1 MVKNRQHLSAAEQV
15 RMAQIDDL
23 PGLRAFERTV
33 ALGSLTAA
41 AAELGLS
48 LAVVSKRLAAFEQ
61 SLGVRLINRNTR
73 RLAVT
78 DEGRLLYTHAV
89 QVMSELARARDALAR
104 QRQEISGLL
113 KITAPYSF
121 GRRRLVPLLAQFSAL
136 HPQLRIQLELSDEV
150 LDLIAGGF
158 DLAIRYGQ
166 LRDSNMV
173 ARELVKNRRILC
185 ASPDYLRRHGQPQRL
200 ADLAR
205 HRCIVT
211 GSVTEWRFSKQ
222 GRAGPLRIVGHVVC
236 NDGEAAHAMALEG
249 LGIVLKS
256 IWDVAD
262 DLAGGRLVQV
272 LPKHAVSAAPLN
284 AVYLRGHNRVPR
296 VRAFI
301 DFLHERL
308 AASPLR
314 N

>member
-1 MVKNRQHLSAAEQV
+1 M
-15 RMAQIDDL
+15 
-23 PGLRAFERTV
+23 
-33 ALGSLTAA
+33 
-41 AAELGLS
+41 
-48 LAVVSKRLAAFEQ
+48 
-61 SLGVRLINRNTR
+61 
-73 RLAVT
+73 
-78 DEGRLLYTHAV
+78 
-89 QVMSELARARDALAR
+89 
-104 QRQEISGLL
+104 
-113 KITAPYSF
+113 
-121 GRRRLVPLLAQFSAL
+121 
-136 HPQLRIQLELSDEV
+136 

-301 DFLHERL
+301 DFLRGRL
-308 AASPLR
+308 AASPLKE
-314 N
+314 

>member
-1 MVKNRQHLSAAEQV
+1 MAKLL

-61 SLGVRLINRNTR
+61 NLGVRLINRNTR

-89 QVMSELARARDALAR
+89 QVMSELARARDTLAR

-136 HPQLRIQLELSDEV
+136 HPQLRIQLELSDEL

-158 DLAIRYGQ
+158 DLAIRYGE
-166 LRDSNMV
+166 LRDSNLV
-173 ARELVKNRRILC
+173 ARELVQNRRILC
-185 ASPDYLRRHGQPQRL
+185 ASPDYLRRHGQLHRL

-211 GSVTEWRFSKQ
+211 GAGPVTEWRFSKQ
-222 GRAGPLRIVGHVVC
+222 RRAGPVRIAGHVIC

-262 DLAGGRLVQV
+262 DLASGRLVQV
-272 LPKHAVSAAPLN
+272 LPKHAVSAAPVN

-301 DFLHERL
+301 DFLRAGL

-314 N
+314 T

>member
-1 MVKNRQHLSAAEQV
+1 
-15 RMAQIDDL
+15 MAQIDDL
-23 PGLRAFERTV
+23 PGLQAFERTV

-113 KITAPYSF
+113 KITAPYGF

-136 HPQLRIQLELSDEV
+136 HPQLRIQLELSDEL

-158 DLAIRYGQ
+158 DLAIRYGE
-166 LRDSNMV
+166 LRDSNLV
-173 ARELVKNRRILC
+173 ARELVQNRRILC
-185 ASPDYLRRHGQPQRL
+185 ASPDYLRRHGQPHRL

-211 GSVTEWRFSKQ
+211 GAGPVTEWRFSKQ
-222 GRAGPLRIVGHVVC
+222 RRAGPVRITGHVVC

-262 DLAGGRLVQV
+262 DLASGRLVQV
-272 LPKHAVSAAPLN
+272 LPKHAVSAAPVN

-301 DFLHERL
+301 DFLRDRL
-308 AASPLR
+308 AAAPLR
-314 N
+314 S

>member
-1 MVKNRQHLSAAEQV
+1 MH
-15 RMAQIDDL
+15 QIDNL
-23 PGLRAFERTV
+23 PGLLAFERIV

-41 AAELGLS
+41 AGELGLS
-48 LAVVSKRLAAFEQ
+48 LAVVSKRLASFEQ
-61 SLGVRLINRNTR
+61 RMGVRLINRSTR

-78 DEGRLLYTHAV
+78 DAGKLLYAHAV
-89 QVMSELARARDALAR
+89 RVVTELAHARDALAR
-104 QRQEISGLL
+104 QRHEVSGLL

-121 GRRRLVPLLAQFSAL
+121 GRRRLVPLLAQFCL
-136 HPQLRIQLELSDEV
+136 QHPQLRIQLQLSDEV

-158 DLAIRYGQ
+158 DLAIRYGE
-166 LRDSNMV
+166 LRDSSMV
-173 ARELVKNRRILC
+173 ARELVQNRRILC

-211 GSVTEWRFSKQ
+211 GGAPLAEWRFSN
-222 GRAGPLRIVGHVVC
+222 RRSGPIQIGGHIVC

-249 LGIVLKS
+249 MGIALKS

-262 DLAGGRLVQV
+262 DLKSERLVQI
-272 LPKHAVSAAPLN
+272 LPKHAVSAAPIN

-301 DFLHERL
+301 DFLGNRFASERL
-308 AASPLR
+308 R
-314 N
+314 